1 MDSNKPTDFLIKKSV
16 YNRNNNDNQVNT
28 YEYIDSLDDE
38 LTSNAGS
45 NRLTKIIHQNTE
57 GLDFFYKPNRNLVA
71 LHAEQRLNKPVLTKI
86 NANNFIDPV
95 KKINK
100 LNINKTVHTKMNINN
115 NTIFMNDFKQKEK
128 DKNKS
133 KTKLKCSL
141 YRVPI
146 MVRKDSFE
154 DVS

>member
-1 MDSNKPTDFLIKKSV
+1 
-16 YNRNNNDNQVNT
+16 
-28 YEYIDSLDDE
+28 
-38 LTSNAGS
+38 
-45 NRLTKIIHQNTE
+45 
-57 GLDFFYKPNRNLVA
+57 
-71 LHAEQRLNKPVLTKI
+71 
-86 NANNFIDPV
+86 V

-100 LNINKTVHTKMNINN
+100 LNINKTVHTKLNINN